1 MKKQEK
7 EVGKKWL
14 VARNALHSSIRFLIS
29 PAYVAFL
36 TIMCKEVLI
45 LLQLQEYF
53 CQESRSF
60 DYMLS
65 CQAYA
70 SGKLS
75 LLDTSW
81 FPINFGQIFLLFAN
95 VQLKE
100 VAKNNARR
108 VYTLKNAMQSSG
120 LVVSY

>member
-1 MKKQEK
+1 
-7 EVGKKWL
+7 
-14 VARNALHSSIRFLIS
+14 
-29 PAYVAFL
+29 
-36 TIMCKEVLI
+36 
-45 LLQLQEYF
+45 
-53 CQESRSF
+53 
-60 DYMLS
+60 MLS

-70 SGKLS
+70 SGKLW

-81 FPINFGQIFLLFAN
+81 LPINFGQIFLLFAN